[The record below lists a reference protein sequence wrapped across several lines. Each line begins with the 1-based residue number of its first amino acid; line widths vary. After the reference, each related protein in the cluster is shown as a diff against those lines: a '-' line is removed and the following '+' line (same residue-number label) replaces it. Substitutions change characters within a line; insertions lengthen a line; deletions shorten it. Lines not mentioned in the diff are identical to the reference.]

1 MIKYHVLYSM
11 LAVGLIFGTL
21 RAQDEKDAERGT
33 LDQLRSEL
41 HVLRSEIDS
50 LRLAT
55 SDLDSV
61 KSDDLERTEERLEQR
76 AQELEN
82 KIDALSR
89 GIAPVVLNPRT
100 TAFINFAARADNQ
113 TEFDASGAHEISNR
127 FFLRTAEL
135 ELRNAVDPYA
145 EAILV
150 MSVENEA
157 GKDFSID
164 AEEAYGLIKRLP
176 ILEDAP
182 FGLKLKIGKF
192 RAPFGISNKIHMHD
206 LPWTTRPLIVA
217 RFLGTEHG
225 EFFESG
231 FNPTGIDADFFLP
244 DPIPG
249 TTLEMN
255 ADVVR
260 AGEIGLAQGISG
272 LQPGYISHITL
283 SKDWDNEHLLILG
296 ASGYTEEHPSPARLA
311 GVDMT
316 YRWAPSE
323 QRESHS
329 VVAGGEFF
337 FGQNVLADSSKQTR
351 ENYPYGWYGYVQL
364 QTSYWLYLGV
374 KFDWLREP
382 INASLLTQNLAL
394 YASYYTTE
402 FLRFRLGVERRWSD
416 IVAQNDATTGI
427 FEVNF
432 VFGSHPTEPYWVN
445 R

>member
-1 MIKYHVLYSM
+1 MEQGRLYVC
-11 LAVGLIFGTL
+11 LLCIVVCTL
-21 RAQDEKDAERGT
+21 TANGQDRKKEQGAASAELRGE
-33 LDQLRSEL
+33 LLRLKSSL
-41 HVLRSEIDS
+41 DS
-50 LRLAT
+50 LYQRI
-55 SDLDSV
+55 SDLDSARDADV
-61 KSDDLERTEERLEQR
+61 DNLEAQLERR
-76 AQELEN
+76 ARELEN
-82 KIDALSR
+82 KIDAVSR
-89 GIAPVVLNPRT
+89 ATAPTVLNPRM

-113 TEFDASGAHEISNR
+113 TQFDASGLHEISNR
-127 FFLRTAEL
+127 FFLRTAEM

-164 AEEAYGLIKRLP
+164 AEEAYGLIKQLP
-176 ILEDAP
+176 LLEHAP
-182 FGLKLKIGKF
+182 LGLKLKIGKF
-192 RAPFGISNKIHMHD
+192 RAPFGVNNKIHMHD
-206 LPWTTRPLIVA
+206 LPWTTRPLIVS
-217 RFLGTEHG
+217 RFLGTDHG

-244 DPIPG
+244 NPIPQ

-255 ADVVR
+255 LDVVR
-260 AGEIGLAQGISG
+260 AGELGLANGISG
-272 LQPGYISHITL
+272 LQPAYISHLTL
-283 SKDWDNEHLLILG
+283 SRDWNNEHLLILG

-311 GVDMT
+311 GVDLT
-316 YRWAPSE
+316 YKWAPAE

-329 VVAGGEFF
+329 LVAGGEAF
-337 FGQNVLADSSKQTR
+337 FGRNMIPDSARIFHT
-351 ENYPYGWYGYVQL
+351 NFPYGWYAYLQV
-364 QTSYWLYLGV
+364 QTSYWLYLGL

-382 INASLLTQNLAL
+382 IDAKLLTRNAAL

-402 FLRFRLGVERRWSD
+402 FLRFRLGLEHRWSMIPSYD
-416 IVAQNDATTGI
+416 KTTTGI